1 MFTEASEEGLTT
13 IANTMTDCI
22 INGNMSSIAL
32 EYQGYIDEGY
42 TKDEATAKCAENFG
56 KQVLLDAAGGAVS
69 GGVLGGT
76 VSGISY
82 AKGKINTNIDM
93 KKSAEEI
100 GKEVMSDENF
110 DINLLLEQAKNSSNE
125 KAENIAKSIEKKM
138 SKNENYKVDS
148 VDVGNLVKLLET
160 ENISDV
166 VSENTDENKGENTG
180 TEEKAAANTENNETI
195 SKEKIEEHSK
205 YKFGSNHK
213 NGLNATDRKGNR
225 VVIVGVESS
234 SRAYG
239 EADNKVR
246 VIASDGRVYN
256 TDSLTF
262 NLPEYNILMNAAK
275 NFDTNGAGTLVQEYG
290 DYVNFKGKESNI
302 NNYIDTFTQLY
313 EAGKMG
319 ARYNR
324 VAAMKYYGKYIDAIG
339 PQRAMLAVE
348 AGNKDSDLF
357 FNNEEKLA
365 RIDRSSNVKAN
376 VYVEKSAEE
385 TVNLDEG
392 TRLALEKLSEMTGK
406 EIILTADMDEN
417 GRIDFRNGK
426 IYIRASLNGNYILPV
441 AMHESM
447 HSFRRESPKDYRLIR
462 NFVVDYLYASGH
474 DVMKMAD
481 NVKINYGDRLT
492 TNEDCIEEIVCN
504 SIMAIAGDESAMHKA
519 LQVAKADEGVLQKLA
534 NAIKN
539 LASKIKEFIITHT
552 TNEAAQAFVNDVKA
566 LDKLAEMFSD
576 AADNIKAK
584 SEEVITNEQ
593 KNNTDKGV
601 ESGDVKYSI
610 KENVKNKVSGEIYD
624 KVVVLDTN
632 IFKGI
637 PPRNWGKTFRNF
649 ISKHLIGKKFLT
661 FDENGKEEIIE
672 FAKPNERV
680 TKNGANN
687 SHKVID
693 KLSRKSDRNSK
704 LVIVHSDEVIN
715 ISEKQNE
722 NAEHSHQWLDEN
734 GWEFRNAFVMDKY
747 GKIYSVTLNIA
758 KSKDGRNI
766 LYDIN
771 KINEVGYGD
780 VLSNAKGK
788 RSSHI
793 NPNFVT
799 NSISENRNNVNT
811 KNDESSNDIKY
822 SMGGLKAETADK
834 SALEKAMELEKDG
847 TDSEKIRKETGWFKG
862 YDGKWRFEIDNSEL
876 KFKTDIEKNR
886 AAAIELAK
894 MKVKS
899 AELEEKIVNDTATK
913 AEENEYYNL
922 DEKMIEYRKGVKL
935 SDVINH
941 PKLFEAYP
949 QLKNVDVYYE
959 ISSVNRGVYSSN
971 GNVIMLNPM
980 HTIDEQ
986 KEAIIHEIQHA
997 IQGIENFANGSNLEY
1012 WKNLGYSDEEAM
1024 AMYYNTGGEREARDV
1039 SARRDYNAE
1048 QRKNI
1053 RPDID
1058 RKDVVFANSGDP
1070 VYSADENIM
1079 QNDFEEKV
1087 DQIENNTYNS
1097 NDVVIMGRTP
1107 KVLQD
1112 IGFNSLP
1119 VAMTKNHIYS
1129 VAVSEA
1135 RAKNE
1140 GRYKQNTNY
1149 HDLGFNTVK
1158 QIYNKISDPL
1168 MVIAHPDFT
1177 NKESRDST
1185 HKVIALVDLSVNN
1198 KQVIAPIAVD
1208 FEGIYNKKIIDVNLV
1223 ATYFNKNNI
1232 NDLIKEAIALENNNQ
1247 VGFYYLDK
1255 KRTQSIIKHEGY
1267 QLPSIL
1273 NNSSSN
1279 IIIRKIDS
1287 NVNKK
1292 IKKITQS
1299 QQFVRWFGDW
1309 QNKPKTASKV
1319 VDGNGEPLVVYHQ
1332 TGNDFTVFDTKHTGA
1347 GEFDSEMPTGIFMKP
1362 TNSNIGLSGNKQ
1374 MALYA
1379 NIRNPFI
1386 ANSRKEL
1393 VDFYIKNI
1401 DGYSDAKNEVKR
1413 IDSEY
1418 KQKFQDEMK
1427 RENQEYQKLW
1437 VARKNGEISEEEY
1450 QKAVSRD
1457 ALDDLL
1463 EEWHN
1468 KVNEASKKAKSLID
1482 DYFRNSNYDGVIV
1495 NNDVGSFGRST
1506 KTYIAFE
1513 NTQVKSATNNIGT
1526 FDGKNPD
1533 IRYAIDDT
1541 LNDWL
1546 DDLPEGI
1553 DYEKVVEKNPVVA
1566 VAKIY
1571 NSASKTAESGLRQSQ
1586 NVRLEEKDYLRIADK
1601 IMDKYGI
1608 KGKYNPNYKQELA
1621 EQLTGFIEHI
1631 GEKGSNFTD
1640 VFEEMVNDCKGGI
1653 LISGEYDTTLMKDE
1667 REFVLDLIH
1676 DKTLFIRPRDIQQI
1690 EEDYGSVAKYRKK
1703 MFGKTNVA
1711 IKTKESGRGY
1721 YIEDVI
1727 ALVEEYYPYLL
1738 DENADGDMGYLWL
1751 ENLVNNV
1758 LKPKYKN
1765 PYFDGENSFY
1775 ETPETAAV
1783 QMAFDCTTE
1792 IINQQTS
1799 RFKADKNMLIGMI
1812 IVVTFRS
1819 DGFGKQIHPVGT
1831 AAQGNFTKRR

>member
-1 MFTEASEEGLTT
+1 MQGFINKSKILYVEPNKERTHNWLSVNRLKLPLPSTKFGFFNNS
-13 IANTMTDCI
+13 ISQNSKNVNTKNNADKGVDI
-22 INGNMSSIAL
+22 KYSISDDVIKKFEIENINDYVHVQKQVLSTLN
-32 EYQGYIDEGY
+32 
-42 TKDEATAKCAENFG
+42 AENFFDDEGG
-56 KQVLLDAAGGAVS
+56 KSKTVINKDSGMVIVINKKGIKETFNNKNYFNYSRNLKLAKLASIRKIPELIENGKLILDDEKNYHRNNS
-69 GGVLGGT
+69 
-76 VSGISY
+76 SIKY
-82 AKGKINTNIDM
+82 AYIVCETKINGKNANIKITVRKSPQNNKFWVHHIYIEKGTERTSAGTSKSSKTAFIPFGATNSISENRNNVNTKNDESSNDIKYSMGGLKAETADKSALEKAMELEKDGTDSEKIRKETGWFKGYDGKWRFEIDNSELEFKTDIEKNRAAAIELAKM
-93 KKSAEEI
+93 KVKSAELEEKIVNNTATKAEENEYYNLDEKMIEYRKGVKLSDVINHPKLFEAYPQLKNVDVYYEI
-100 GKEVMSDENF
+100 SSVNRGVYSSNGNVIMLNPMHTIDEQKEAIIHEIQHAIQGIENFANGSNLEYWKNLGYSDEEAMAMYYNTGGEREARDVSARRDYNAEQRKNIRP
-110 DINLLLEQAKNSSNE
+110 DIDRKDVVFANSGDAGYSADKDFTKYDNLETLDDKEIKVYNNRGWAYGLFNREDMKLLNE
-125 KAENIAKSIEKKM
+125 KFSELDRRLNSRTDNMLADGTRIVEVNNKIVSIGGTYNDPEIYSVLLINAENETYAEYVKEEILGYV
-138 SKNENYKVDS
+138 NEQRNYSRRKYEEIW
-148 VDVGNLVKLLET
+148 ET
-160 ENISDV
+160 TPFVYGEENIRHYNAYDYIYK
-166 VSENTDENKGENTG
+166 KGGDDTG
-180 TEEKAAANTENNETI
+180 
-195 SKEKIEEHSK
+195 
-205 YKFGSNHK
+205 
-213 NGLNATDRKGNR
+213 LRATLPGDF
-225 VVIVGVESS
+225 
-234 SRAYG
+234 SRYG
-239 EADNKVR
+239 
-246 VIASDGRVYN
+246 YN
-256 TDSLTF
+256 
-262 NLPEYNILMNAAK
+262 
-275 NFDTNGAGTLVQEYG
+275 
-290 DYVNFKGKESNI
+290 KESNI
-302 NNYIDTFTQLY
+302 RGTSDANAKGEVSAVQLDEDTSDIKYATDDTINDWLDDESTPQGIDYEKAVEKNPVIAVAKIYKSAAQTAKSGLAQGKNVKLDEKEYLRIAGSIMQTYGIKGKYNPNYKKELASQLKNFVDSIGKKDANFTDLFEEFVNDCKGGILLSGEYDTTLMREEREFVLDLIHDKTLFIRPRDIQQIEEDY
-313 EAGKMG
+313 GSVAN
-319 ARYNR
+319 YR
-324 VAAMKYYGKYIDAIG
+324 VALELNPTDRGGKSLNVIKVASAYGKEKNLHNFINKSKILY
-339 PQRAMLAVE
+339 VE
-348 AGNKDSDLF
+348 PNKERTHNWLTVNRLKLPLPSTRYGF
-357 FNNEEKLA
+357 FNNSISQSEN
-365 RIDRSSNVKAN
+365 NVN
-376 VYVEKSAEE
+376 
-385 TVNLDEG
+385 T
-392 TRLALEKLSEMTGK
+392 
-406 EIILTADMDEN
+406 
-417 GRIDFRNGK
+417 
-426 IYIRASLNGNYILPV
+426 
-441 AMHESM
+441 
-447 HSFRRESPKDYRLIR
+447 
-462 NFVVDYLYASGH
+462 
-474 DVMKMAD
+474 
-481 NVKINYGDRLT
+481 
-492 TNEDCIEEIVCN
+492 
-504 SIMAIAGDESAMHKA
+504 
-519 LQVAKADEGVLQKLA
+519 
-534 NAIKN
+534 
-539 LASKIKEFIITHT
+539 
-552 TNEAAQAFVNDVKA
+552 
-566 LDKLAEMFSD
+566 
-576 AADNIKAK
+576 
-584 SEEVITNEQ
+584 
-593 KNNTDKGV
+593 KNNTGKGV

-799 NSISENRNNVNT
+799 NSISQSKNNVNT

-876 KFKTDIEKNR
+876 EFKTDIEKNR

-899 AELEEKIVNDTATK
+899 AELEEKIVNNTATK

-1058 RKDVVFANSGDP
+1058 RKDVVFANSGDAG
-1070 VYSADENIM
+1070 YSADENIM
-1079 QNDFEEKV
+1079 QNDFEKKV

-1097 NDVVIMGRTP
+1097 DDVVTMGRTP

-1119 VAMTKNHIYS
+1119 VAMTKKHIYS

-1140 GRYKQNTNY
+1140 GRYKKNTNY

-1198 KQVIAPIAVD
+1198 KQVIAPIVVD
-1208 FEGIYNKKIIDVNLV
+1208 FESRYNKKIIDVNLV

-1255 KRTQSIIKHEGY
+1255 KRTQSIIKQKGY
-1267 QLPSIL
+1267 QLPSVL
-1273 NNSSSN
+1273 NNLSSN

-1292 IKKITQS
+1292 INKITQS
-1299 QQFVRWFGDW
+1299 KQFVRWFGDW
-1309 QNKPKTASKV
+1309 QNSPKSASKV

-1362 TNSNIGLSGNKQ
+1362 TN
-1374 MALYA
+1374 
-1379 NIRNPFI
+1379 
-1386 ANSRKEL
+1386 
-1393 VDFYIKNI
+1393 
-1401 DGYSDAKNEVKR
+1401 
-1413 IDSEY
+1413 
-1418 KQKFQDEMK
+1418 
-1427 RENQEYQKLW
+1427 W
-1437 VARKNGEISEEEY
+1437 VP
-1450 QKAVSRD
+1450 
-1457 ALDDLL
+1457 
-1463 EEWHN
+1463 H
-1468 KVNEASKKAKSLID
+1468 
-1482 DYFRNSNYDGVIV
+1482 
-1495 NNDVGSFGRST
+1495 
-1506 KTYIAFE
+1506 
-1513 NTQVKSATNNIGT
+1513 
-1526 FDGKNPD
+1526 
-1533 IRYAIDDT
+1533 
-1541 LNDWL
+1541 
-1546 DDLPEGI
+1546 
-1553 DYEKVVEKNPVVA
+1553 
-1566 VAKIY
+1566 KI
-1571 NSASKTAESGLRQSQ
+1571 L
-1586 NVRLEEKDYLRIADK
+1586 
-1601 IMDKYGI
+1601 
-1608 KGKYNPNYKQELA
+1608 
-1621 EQLTGFIEHI
+1621 
-1631 GEKGSNFTD
+1631 
-1640 VFEEMVNDCKGGI
+1640 CK
-1653 LISGEYDTTLMKDE
+1653 
-1667 REFVLDLIH
+1667 
-1676 DKTLFIRPRDIQQI
+1676 
-1690 EEDYGSVAKYRKK
+1690 
-1703 MFGKTNVA
+1703 
-1711 IKTKESGRGY
+1711 
-1721 YIEDVI
+1721 
-1727 ALVEEYYPYLL
+1727 
-1738 DENADGDMGYLWL
+1738 
-1751 ENLVNNV
+1751 
-1758 LKPKYKN
+1758 
-1765 PYFDGENSFY
+1765 
-1775 ETPETAAV
+1775 
-1783 QMAFDCTTE
+1783 
-1792 IINQQTS
+1792 
-1799 RFKADKNMLIGMI
+1799 
-1812 IVVTFRS
+1812 
-1819 DGFGKQIHPVGT
+1819 
-1831 AAQGNFTKRR
+1831 

>member
-1 MFTEASEEGLTT
+1 
-13 IANTMTDCI
+13 
-22 INGNMSSIAL
+22 
-32 EYQGYIDEGY
+32 
-42 TKDEATAKCAENFG
+42 
-56 KQVLLDAAGGAVS
+56 
-69 GGVLGGT
+69 
-76 VSGISY
+76 
-82 AKGKINTNIDM
+82 
-93 KKSAEEI
+93 
-100 GKEVMSDENF
+100 
-110 DINLLLEQAKNSSNE
+110 
-125 KAENIAKSIEKKM
+125 
-138 SKNENYKVDS
+138 
-148 VDVGNLVKLLET
+148 
-160 ENISDV
+160 
-166 VSENTDENKGENTG
+166 
-180 TEEKAAANTENNETI
+180 
-195 SKEKIEEHSK
+195 
-205 YKFGSNHK
+205 
-213 NGLNATDRKGNR
+213 
-225 VVIVGVESS
+225 
-234 SRAYG
+234 
-239 EADNKVR
+239 
-246 VIASDGRVYN
+246 
-256 TDSLTF
+256 
-262 NLPEYNILMNAAK
+262 
-275 NFDTNGAGTLVQEYG
+275 
-290 DYVNFKGKESNI
+290 
-302 NNYIDTFTQLY
+302 
-313 EAGKMG
+313 
-319 ARYNR
+319 
-324 VAAMKYYGKYIDAIG
+324 
-339 PQRAMLAVE
+339 
-348 AGNKDSDLF
+348 
-357 FNNEEKLA
+357 
-365 RIDRSSNVKAN
+365 
-376 VYVEKSAEE
+376 
-385 TVNLDEG
+385 
-392 TRLALEKLSEMTGK
+392 
-406 EIILTADMDEN
+406 
-417 GRIDFRNGK
+417 
-426 IYIRASLNGNYILPV
+426 
-441 AMHESM
+441 MHESM

-504 SIMAIAGDESAMHKA
+504 SIMAIAGDESAMKKA
-519 LQVAKADEGVLQKLA
+519 LQVAKAEESILDKLA

-539 LASKIKEFIITHT
+539 LAGKIKNFILTHT
-552 TNEAAQAFVNDVKA
+552 TNEAAKTFVKDVEA
-566 LDKLAEMFSD
+566 LDKLAEMFSN

-593 KNNTDKGV
+593 KNNTGKGV
-601 ESGDVKYSI
+601 ENVKYSI
-610 KENVKNKVSGEIYD
+610 DKHFAEKYDKWDKKSRIISFSVGSTSSVLRKLGVDNKKITWDSSKIIKIKNKHPEMTDSIIKQVPNILENPIIVMESNTVSGRLVLFGDVYD
-624 KVVVLDTN
+624 SKNNPVLVALELNPTDKGGKSLN
-632 IFKGI
+632 IIKI
-637 PPRNWGKTFRNF
+637 A
-649 ISKHLIGKKFLT
+649 S
-661 FDENGKEEIIE
+661 
-672 FAKPNERV
+672 A
-680 TKNGANN
+680 
-687 SHKVID
+687 
-693 KLSRKSDRNSK
+693 
-704 LVIVHSDEVIN
+704 
-715 ISEKQNE
+715 
-722 NAEHSHQWLDEN
+722 
-734 GWEFRNAFVMDKY
+734 Y
-747 GKIYSVTLNIA
+747 GKDVDLQGFIN
-758 KSKDGRNI
+758 KSKI
-766 LYDIN
+766 LYVEPN
-771 KINEVGYGD
+771 KERTHTWLKVNRLKLPLLSSSTYGFF
-780 VLSNAKGK
+780 N
-788 RSSHI
+788 
-793 NPNFVT
+793 
-799 NSISENRNNVNT
+799 NSISQNSKNVNT

-876 KFKTDIEKNR
+876 EFKTDIEKNR

-899 AELEEKIVNDTATK
+899 AELEEKIVNNTATK

-980 HTIDEQ
+980 NTIDEQ

-1024 AMYYNTGGEREARDV
+1024 AMYYNTAGEREARDV

-1058 RKDVVFANSGDP
+1058 RKDVVFANSGDAG
-1070 VYSADENIM
+1070 YLTDENIM
-1079 QNDFEEKV
+1079 QDDFENKV

-1119 VAMTKNHIYS
+1119 VAMTKKHIYS

-1379 NIRNPFI
+1379 NIRNPLTVNNR
-1386 ANSRKEL
+1386 AEL
-1393 VDFYIKNI
+1393 VRFYEQNI
-1401 DGYSDAKNEVKR
+1401 DGYKEARDYISS

-1482 DYFRNSNYDGVIV
+1482 DYFKTSKYDGVIV
-1495 NNDVGSFGRST
+1495 KNDAGSFGRTT
-1506 KTYIAFE
+1506 KTYIAFS
-1513 NTQVKSATNNIGT
+1513 NTQVKSATDNIGT
-1526 FDGKNPD
+1526 FDGKNSD
-1533 IRYAIDDT
+1533 IRYAVDDT
-1541 LNDWL
+1541 INDWL
-1546 DDLPEGI
+1546 DDESTPQGI
-1553 DYEKVVEKNPVVA
+1553 DYEKAVEKNPVIA

-1571 NSASKTAESGLRQSQ
+1571 KSAAQMQ
-1586 NVRLEEKDYLRIADK
+1586 
-1601 IMDKYGI
+1601 
-1608 KGKYNPNYKQELA
+1608 
-1621 EQLTGFIEHI
+1621 
-1631 GEKGSNFTD
+1631 
-1640 VFEEMVNDCKGGI
+1640 
-1653 LISGEYDTTLMKDE
+1653 
-1667 REFVLDLIH
+1667 
-1676 DKTLFIRPRDIQQI
+1676 
-1690 EEDYGSVAKYRKK
+1690 
-1703 MFGKTNVA
+1703 
-1711 IKTKESGRGY
+1711 
-1721 YIEDVI
+1721 
-1727 ALVEEYYPYLL
+1727 
-1738 DENADGDMGYLWL
+1738 
-1751 ENLVNNV
+1751 LVNN
-1758 LKPKYKN
+1758 K
-1765 PYFDGENSFY
+1765 FDSHLD
-1775 ETPETAAV
+1775 TLT
-1783 QMAFDCTTE
+1783 
-1792 IINQQTS
+1792 
-1799 RFKADKNMLIGMI
+1799 
-1812 IVVTFRS
+1812 
-1819 DGFGKQIHPVGT
+1819 
-1831 AAQGNFTKRR
+1831 

>member
-1 MFTEASEEGLTT
+1 MTKPLIGRFVLFGDVYDSKNNPVLVALELNPTDRGGKSLNVIKVASAYGKEKNLQNFINKSKILYVEPNKKRTHMWLKVNRLKLPLLSSSTYGFFNNSISQNSKNVNTKNDESSNDIKYSIGYTTDNNPVVVINDDILKGVKKSDWVKTVKKTISDKFSNGIPIKGRFIKVNRITRNEYTNSKYSKNKKNYDTVIYKDKFKTANNLDEIIIASTNYVNEDLKHERKDSFKEFARGDVLIRVGSNDYSAKVIVGFTKGNEMVLY
-13 IANTMTDCI
+13 DI
-22 INGNMSSIAL
+22 INFVPEKLDIKKIDTQYRPTTENVESDRTSASITNSISENRNNVNTKNDESSNDIKYSMGGLKAETADKSAL
-32 EYQGYIDEGY
+32 EKAMELEKDGTDSEKIRKETGWFKGYDGKWRFEIDNSELEFK
-42 TKDEATAKCAENFG
+42 TDIEKNRAAAIELAK
-56 KQVLLDAAGGAVS
+56 
-69 GGVLGGT
+69 
-76 VSGISY
+76 
-82 AKGKINTNIDM
+82 M
-93 KKSAEEI
+93 KVKSAELEEKIVNNTATKAEENEYYNLDEKMIEYRKGVKLSDVINHPKLFEAYPQLKNVDVYYEI
-100 GKEVMSDENF
+100 SSVNRGVYSSNGNVIMLNPMHTIDEQKEAIIHEIQHAIQGIENFANGSNLEYWKNLGYSDEEAMAMYYNTAGEREARDVSARRDYNAEQRKNIRP
-110 DINLLLEQAKNSSNE
+110 DIDRKDVVFANSGDAVYSADKDFTKYDNLETLDDKEIKVYNNRGWAYGLFNREDMKLLNE
-125 KAENIAKSIEKKM
+125 KFSELDRRLNSRTDNMLADGTRIVEVNNKIVSIGGTYNDPEIYSVLLINAENETYAEYVKEEILGYV
-138 SKNENYKVDS
+138 NEQRNYSRRKYEEIW
-148 VDVGNLVKLLET
+148 ET
-160 ENISDV
+160 TPFVYGEENIRHYNAYDYIYK
-166 VSENTDENKGENTG
+166 KGGDDTG
-180 TEEKAAANTENNETI
+180 
-195 SKEKIEEHSK
+195 
-205 YKFGSNHK
+205 
-213 NGLNATDRKGNR
+213 LRATLPGDF
-225 VVIVGVESS
+225 
-234 SRAYG
+234 SRYG
-239 EADNKVR
+239 
-246 VIASDGRVYN
+246 YN
-256 TDSLTF
+256 
-262 NLPEYNILMNAAK
+262 
-275 NFDTNGAGTLVQEYG
+275 
-290 DYVNFKGKESNI
+290 KESNI
-302 NNYIDTFTQLY
+302 RGTSDANAKGEVSAVQLDEDTSDIKYATDDTINDWLDDESTPQGIDYEKAVEKNPVIAVAKIYKSAAQTAKSGLAQGKNVKLDEKEYLRIAGSIMQTYGIKGKYNPNYKKELASQLKNFVDSIGKKDANFTDLFEEFVNDCKGGILLSGEYDTTLMREEREFVLDLIHDKTLFIRPRDIQQIEEDY
-313 EAGKMG
+313 GSVAN
-319 ARYNR
+319 YR
-324 VAAMKYYGKYIDAIG
+324 VALELNPTDRGGKSLNVIKVASAYGKEKNLHNFINKSKILY
-339 PQRAMLAVE
+339 VE
-348 AGNKDSDLF
+348 PNKERTHNWLTVNRLKLPLPSTRYGF
-357 FNNEEKLA
+357 FNNSISQSEN
-365 RIDRSSNVKAN
+365 NVN
-376 VYVEKSAEE
+376 
-385 TVNLDEG
+385 T
-392 TRLALEKLSEMTGK
+392 
-406 EIILTADMDEN
+406 
-417 GRIDFRNGK
+417 
-426 IYIRASLNGNYILPV
+426 
-441 AMHESM
+441 
-447 HSFRRESPKDYRLIR
+447 
-462 NFVVDYLYASGH
+462 
-474 DVMKMAD
+474 
-481 NVKINYGDRLT
+481 
-492 TNEDCIEEIVCN
+492 
-504 SIMAIAGDESAMHKA
+504 
-519 LQVAKADEGVLQKLA
+519 
-534 NAIKN
+534 
-539 LASKIKEFIITHT
+539 
-552 TNEAAQAFVNDVKA
+552 
-566 LDKLAEMFSD
+566 
-576 AADNIKAK
+576 
-584 SEEVITNEQ
+584 
-593 KNNTDKGV
+593 KNNTGKGV

-793 NPNFVT
+793 NPNFVN
-799 NSISENRNNVNT
+799 NSISQSENNVNT

-876 KFKTDIEKNR
+876 EFKTDIKKNR

-899 AELEEKIVNDTATK
+899 AELEEKIVNNTATK

-1024 AMYYNTGGEREARDV
+1024 AMYYNTAGEREARDV

-1058 RKDVVFANSGDP
+1058 RKDVVFANSGDAG
-1070 VYSADENIM
+1070 YSADENIM

-1140 GRYKQNTNY
+1140 GRYKKNTNY

-1198 KQVIAPIAVD
+1198 KQVIAPIVVD
-1208 FEGIYNKKIIDVNLV
+1208 FESRYNKKIIDVNLV

-1255 KRTQSIIKHEGY
+1255 KRTQSIIKQKGY
-1267 QLPSIL
+1267 QLPSVL
-1273 NNSSSN
+1273 NNLSSN

-1292 IKKITQS
+1292 INKITQS
-1299 QQFVRWFGDW
+1299 KQFVRWFGDW
-1309 QNKPKTASKV
+1309 QNSPKSASKV

-1362 TNSNIGLSGNKQ
+1362 TN
-1374 MALYA
+1374 
-1379 NIRNPFI
+1379 RVP
-1386 ANSRKEL
+1386 
-1393 VDFYIKNI
+1393 
-1401 DGYSDAKNEVKR
+1401 
-1413 IDSEY
+1413 
-1418 KQKFQDEMK
+1418 
-1427 RENQEYQKLW
+1427 
-1437 VARKNGEISEEEY
+1437 
-1450 QKAVSRD
+1450 
-1457 ALDDLL
+1457 
-1463 EEWHN
+1463 H
-1468 KVNEASKKAKSLID
+1468 
-1482 DYFRNSNYDGVIV
+1482 
-1495 NNDVGSFGRST
+1495 
-1506 KTYIAFE
+1506 
-1513 NTQVKSATNNIGT
+1513 
-1526 FDGKNPD
+1526 
-1533 IRYAIDDT
+1533 
-1541 LNDWL
+1541 
-1546 DDLPEGI
+1546 
-1553 DYEKVVEKNPVVA
+1553 
-1566 VAKIY
+1566 KI
-1571 NSASKTAESGLRQSQ
+1571 L
-1586 NVRLEEKDYLRIADK
+1586 
-1601 IMDKYGI
+1601 
-1608 KGKYNPNYKQELA
+1608 
-1621 EQLTGFIEHI
+1621 
-1631 GEKGSNFTD
+1631 
-1640 VFEEMVNDCKGGI
+1640 CK
-1653 LISGEYDTTLMKDE
+1653 
-1667 REFVLDLIH
+1667 
-1676 DKTLFIRPRDIQQI
+1676 
-1690 EEDYGSVAKYRKK
+1690 
-1703 MFGKTNVA
+1703 
-1711 IKTKESGRGY
+1711 
-1721 YIEDVI
+1721 
-1727 ALVEEYYPYLL
+1727 
-1738 DENADGDMGYLWL
+1738 
-1751 ENLVNNV
+1751 
-1758 LKPKYKN
+1758 
-1765 PYFDGENSFY
+1765 
-1775 ETPETAAV
+1775 
-1783 QMAFDCTTE
+1783 
-1792 IINQQTS
+1792 
-1799 RFKADKNMLIGMI
+1799 
-1812 IVVTFRS
+1812 
-1819 DGFGKQIHPVGT
+1819 
-1831 AAQGNFTKRR
+1831 

>member
-1 MFTEASEEGLTT
+1 
-13 IANTMTDCI
+13 
-22 INGNMSSIAL
+22 
-32 EYQGYIDEGY
+32 
-42 TKDEATAKCAENFG
+42 
-56 KQVLLDAAGGAVS
+56 
-69 GGVLGGT
+69 
-76 VSGISY
+76 
-82 AKGKINTNIDM
+82 
-93 KKSAEEI
+93 
-100 GKEVMSDENF
+100 
-110 DINLLLEQAKNSSNE
+110 
-125 KAENIAKSIEKKM
+125 
-138 SKNENYKVDS
+138 
-148 VDVGNLVKLLET
+148 
-160 ENISDV
+160 
-166 VSENTDENKGENTG
+166 
-180 TEEKAAANTENNETI
+180 
-195 SKEKIEEHSK
+195 
-205 YKFGSNHK
+205 
-213 NGLNATDRKGNR
+213 
-225 VVIVGVESS
+225 
-234 SRAYG
+234 
-239 EADNKVR
+239 
-246 VIASDGRVYN
+246 
-256 TDSLTF
+256 
-262 NLPEYNILMNAAK
+262 
-275 NFDTNGAGTLVQEYG
+275 
-290 DYVNFKGKESNI
+290 
-302 NNYIDTFTQLY
+302 
-313 EAGKMG
+313 
-319 ARYNR
+319 
-324 VAAMKYYGKYIDAIG
+324 
-339 PQRAMLAVE
+339 
-348 AGNKDSDLF
+348 
-357 FNNEEKLA
+357 
-365 RIDRSSNVKAN
+365 
-376 VYVEKSAEE
+376 
-385 TVNLDEG
+385 
-392 TRLALEKLSEMTGK
+392 
-406 EIILTADMDEN
+406 
-417 GRIDFRNGK
+417 
-426 IYIRASLNGNYILPV
+426 
-441 AMHESM
+441 MHESM

-504 SIMAIAGDESAMHKA
+504 SIMAIAGDESAMKKA
-519 LQVAKADEGVLQKLA
+519 LQVAKAEESILDKLA

-539 LASKIKEFIITHT
+539 LAGKIKNFILTHT
-552 TNEAAQAFVNDVKA
+552 TNEAAKTFVKDVEA
-566 LDKLAEMFSD
+566 LDKLAEMFSN

-593 KNNTDKGV
+593 KNNTGKGV
-601 ESGDVKYSI
+601 ENVKYSI
-610 KENVKNKVSGEIYD
+610 DKHFAEKYDKWDKKSRIISFSVGSTSSVLRKLGVDNKKITWDSSKIIKIKNKHPEMTDSIIKQVPNILENPIIVMESNTVSGRLVLFGDVYHSKNNPVLVALELNPTDRGGKSLNVI
-624 KVVVLDTN
+624 KVASAY
-632 IFKGI
+632 
-637 PPRNWGKTFRNF
+637 GKEKNLQNF
-649 ISKHLIGKKFLT
+649 I
-661 FDENGKEEIIE
+661 N
-672 FAKPNERV
+672 
-680 TKNGANN
+680 
-687 SHKVID
+687 
-693 KLSRKSDRNSK
+693 
-704 LVIVHSDEVIN
+704 
-715 ISEKQNE
+715 
-722 NAEHSHQWLDEN
+722 
-734 GWEFRNAFVMDKY
+734 
-747 GKIYSVTLNIA
+747 
-758 KSKDGRNI
+758 KSKI
-766 LYDIN
+766 LYVEPN
-771 KINEVGYGD
+771 KKRTHMWLKVNRLQLPLLSSSTYGFF
-780 VLSNAKGK
+780 N
-788 RSSHI
+788 
-793 NPNFVT
+793 
-799 NSISENRNNVNT
+799 NSISQNSKNVNT

-876 KFKTDIEKNR
+876 EFKTDIEKNR

-899 AELEEKIVNDTATK
+899 AELEEKIVNNTATK

-1024 AMYYNTGGEREARDV
+1024 AMYYNTAGEREARDA

-1058 RKDVVFANSGDP
+1058 RKDVVFANSGDAG
-1070 VYSADENIM
+1070 YLTDENIM
-1079 QNDFEEKV
+1079 QDDFENKV

-1140 GRYKQNTNY
+1140 GRYKKNTNY

-1232 NDLIKEAIALENNNQ
+1232 HDLIKEAIALENNNQ

-1255 KRTQSIIKHEGY
+1255 KRTQSIIKQKGY
-1267 QLPSIL
+1267 QLPSVL
-1273 NNSSSN
+1273 NNLSSN

-1292 IKKITQS
+1292 INKITQS
-1299 QQFVRWFGDW
+1299 KQFVRWFGDW
-1309 QNKPKTASKV
+1309 QNSPKSASKV

-1379 NIRNPFI
+1379 NIRNPLTVNNR
-1386 ANSRKEL
+1386 AEL
-1393 VDFYIKNI
+1393 VRFYEQNI
-1401 DGYSDAKNEVKR
+1401 DGYKEARDYISS

-1482 DYFRNSNYDGVIV
+1482 DYFKTSKYDGVIV
-1495 NNDVGSFGRST
+1495 KNDAGSFGRTT
-1506 KTYIAFE
+1506 KTYIAFS
-1513 NTQVKSATNNIGT
+1513 NTQVKSATDNIGT
-1526 FDGKNPD
+1526 FDGKNSD
-1533 IRYAIDDT
+1533 IRYAVDDT
-1541 LNDWL
+1541 INDWL
-1546 DDLPEGI
+1546 DDESTPQGI
-1553 DYEKVVEKNPVVA
+1553 DYEKAVEKNPVIA

-1571 NSASKTAESGLRQSQ
+1571 KSAAQMQ
-1586 NVRLEEKDYLRIADK
+1586 
-1601 IMDKYGI
+1601 
-1608 KGKYNPNYKQELA
+1608 
-1621 EQLTGFIEHI
+1621 
-1631 GEKGSNFTD
+1631 
-1640 VFEEMVNDCKGGI
+1640 
-1653 LISGEYDTTLMKDE
+1653 
-1667 REFVLDLIH
+1667 
-1676 DKTLFIRPRDIQQI
+1676 
-1690 EEDYGSVAKYRKK
+1690 
-1703 MFGKTNVA
+1703 
-1711 IKTKESGRGY
+1711 
-1721 YIEDVI
+1721 
-1727 ALVEEYYPYLL
+1727 
-1738 DENADGDMGYLWL
+1738 
-1751 ENLVNNV
+1751 LVNN
-1758 LKPKYKN
+1758 K
-1765 PYFDGENSFY
+1765 FDSHLD
-1775 ETPETAAV
+1775 TLT
-1783 QMAFDCTTE
+1783 
-1792 IINQQTS
+1792 
-1799 RFKADKNMLIGMI
+1799 
-1812 IVVTFRS
+1812 
-1819 DGFGKQIHPVGT
+1819 
-1831 AAQGNFTKRR
+1831 

>member
-160 ENISDV
+160 ENISGV

-649 ISKHLIGKKFLT
+649 ISKHLTGKKFLT

-734 GWEFRNAFVMDKY
+734 GWEYRNAIVMDKY
-747 GKIYSVTLNIA
+747 GKLYSVTLNIA

-771 KINEVGYGD
+771 KINEVGYGV

-847 TDSEKIRKETGWFKG
+847 TASEKIRKETGWFKG

-876 KFKTDIEKNR
+876 EFKTDIEKNR

-899 AELEEKIVNDTATK
+899 AELEEKIVNNTATK

-1024 AMYYNTGGEREARDV
+1024 AMYYNTAGEREARDV

-1058 RKDVVFANSGDP
+1058 RKDVVFANSGD
-1070 VYSADENIM
+1070 VGYSADENIM
-1079 QNDFEEKV
+1079 QNDFEKKV

-1097 NDVVIMGRTP
+1097 DDVVIMGRTP

-1119 VAMTKNHIYS
+1119 VAMTKKHIYS

-1232 NDLIKEAIALENNNQ
+1232 HDLIKEAIALENNNQ

-1255 KRTQSIIKHEGY
+1255 KRTQSIIKQKGY
-1267 QLPSIL
+1267 QLPSVL
-1273 NNSSSN
+1273 NNLSSN

-1292 IKKITQS
+1292 INKITQS
-1299 QQFVRWFGDW
+1299 KQFVRWFGDW

-1653 LISGEYDTTLMKDE
+1653 LLSGEYDTTLMKDE

>member
-1 MFTEASEEGLTT
+1 MHVEPNKERTHNWLTV
-13 IANTMTDCI
+13 NR
-22 INGNMSSIAL
+22 L
-32 EYQGYIDEGY
+32 
-42 TKDEATAKCAENFG
+42 
-56 KQVLLDAAGGAVS
+56 
-69 GGVLGGT
+69 
-76 VSGISY
+76 
-82 AKGKINTNIDM
+82 
-93 KKSAEEI
+93 
-100 GKEVMSDENF
+100 
-110 DINLLLEQAKNSSNE
+110 
-125 KAENIAKSIEKKM
+125 
-138 SKNENYKVDS
+138 
-148 VDVGNLVKLLET
+148 KLPLPST
-160 ENISDV
+160 
-166 VSENTDENKGENTG
+166 
-180 TEEKAAANTENNETI
+180 
-195 SKEKIEEHSK
+195 
-205 YKFGSNHK
+205 
-213 NGLNATDRKGNR
+213 R
-225 VVIVGVESS
+225 
-234 SRAYG
+234 YG
-239 EADNKVR
+239 
-246 VIASDGRVYN
+246 
-256 TDSLTF
+256 
-262 NLPEYNILMNAAK
+262 
-275 NFDTNGAGTLVQEYG
+275 
-290 DYVNFKGKESNI
+290 
-302 NNYIDTFTQLY
+302 
-313 EAGKMG
+313 
-319 ARYNR
+319 
-324 VAAMKYYGKYIDAIG
+324 
-339 PQRAMLAVE
+339 
-348 AGNKDSDLF
+348 F
-357 FNNEEKLA
+357 FNNSISQSEN
-365 RIDRSSNVKAN
+365 NVN
-376 VYVEKSAEE
+376 
-385 TVNLDEG
+385 T
-392 TRLALEKLSEMTGK
+392 
-406 EIILTADMDEN
+406 
-417 GRIDFRNGK
+417 
-426 IYIRASLNGNYILPV
+426 
-441 AMHESM
+441 
-447 HSFRRESPKDYRLIR
+447 
-462 NFVVDYLYASGH
+462 
-474 DVMKMAD
+474 
-481 NVKINYGDRLT
+481 
-492 TNEDCIEEIVCN
+492 
-504 SIMAIAGDESAMHKA
+504 
-519 LQVAKADEGVLQKLA
+519 
-534 NAIKN
+534 
-539 LASKIKEFIITHT
+539 
-552 TNEAAQAFVNDVKA
+552 
-566 LDKLAEMFSD
+566 
-576 AADNIKAK
+576 
-584 SEEVITNEQ
+584 

-649 ISKHLIGKKFLT
+649 ISKHLTGKKFLT

-734 GWEFRNAFVMDKY
+734 GWEYRNAIVMDKY
-747 GKIYSVTLNIA
+747 GKLYSVTLNIA

-771 KINEVGYGD
+771 KINEVGYGV

-799 NSISENRNNVNT
+799 NSISQSENNVNT

-862 YDGKWRFEIDNSEL
+862 YDGKWRFEIDDSEL
-876 KFKTDIEKNR
+876 EFKTDVEKNR

-899 AELEEKIVNDTATK
+899 AELEEKIVNNTATK

-1024 AMYYNTGGEREARDV
+1024 AMYYNTAGEREARDV

-1058 RKDVVFANSGDP
+1058 RKDVVFANSGD
-1070 VYSADENIM
+1070 VGYSADENIM
-1079 QNDFEEKV
+1079 QNDFEKKV

-1097 NDVVIMGRTP
+1097 DDVVIMGRTP

-1119 VAMTKNHIYS
+1119 VAMTKKHIYS

-1401 DGYSDAKNEVKR
+1401 DGYSDAKNEDNIITGSLLKNNNEVANSVPLS
-1413 IDSEY
+1413 SE
-1418 KQKFQDEMK
+1418 
-1427 RENQEYQKLW
+1427 
-1437 VARKNGEISEEEY
+1437 
-1450 QKAVSRD
+1450 VS
-1457 ALDDLL
+1457 
-1463 EEWHN
+1463 
-1468 KVNEASKKAKSLID
+1468 I
-1482 DYFRNSNYDGVIV
+1482 
-1495 NNDVGSFGRST
+1495 
-1506 KTYIAFE
+1506 
-1513 NTQVKSATNNIGT
+1513 
-1526 FDGKNPD
+1526 P
-1533 IRYAIDDT
+1533 
-1541 LNDWL
+1541 
-1546 DDLPEGI
+1546 
-1553 DYEKVVEKNPVVA
+1553 
-1566 VAKIY
+1566 
-1571 NSASKTAESGLRQSQ
+1571 
-1586 NVRLEEKDYLRIADK
+1586 
-1601 IMDKYGI
+1601 
-1608 KGKYNPNYKQELA
+1608 
-1621 EQLTGFIEHI
+1621 
-1631 GEKGSNFTD
+1631 
-1640 VFEEMVNDCKGGI
+1640 
-1653 LISGEYDTTLMKDE
+1653 
-1667 REFVLDLIH
+1667 
-1676 DKTLFIRPRDIQQI
+1676 
-1690 EEDYGSVAKYRKK
+1690 
-1703 MFGKTNVA
+1703 
-1711 IKTKESGRGY
+1711 
-1721 YIEDVI
+1721 
-1727 ALVEEYYPYLL
+1727 
-1738 DENADGDMGYLWL
+1738 
-1751 ENLVNNV
+1751 
-1758 LKPKYKN
+1758 
-1765 PYFDGENSFY
+1765 
-1775 ETPETAAV
+1775 
-1783 QMAFDCTTE
+1783 
-1792 IINQQTS
+1792 
-1799 RFKADKNMLIGMI
+1799 
-1812 IVVTFRS
+1812 
-1819 DGFGKQIHPVGT
+1819 
-1831 AAQGNFTKRR
+1831 